1 MKIRIN
7 EIHACKALFFSISFF
22 VGLWTVRIPDIKDQ
36 IGTDYQGMSYL
47 FVIFSLGSIFTMI
60 IAPKIIQNFSS
71 KFIGLLTGF
80 VISFLWV
87 FIPFVS
93 SFYQMA
99 VLSFIFG
106 SSYGIIEIVLNLQ
119 ATSLEKKF
127 EKPIMSGIHAF
138 WSIGLL
144 GGSFATSLFLEYEIS
159 FLINSL
165 VFIALIFPLFFFGS
179 LTLKEANSTPQK
191 LSAIFFKWPKIVLI
205 LVIFSTTCVFLEGG
219 TDSWGAL
226 YMRDYL
232 LAEGFSIGIAAIAFN
247 GSMVFGRLT
256 GDKLKS
262 VFGIYN
268 FLFISI
274 ILSLLGSLIIF
285 ISKFAFISIL
295 GFIIAGFGVASIVP
309 ICYTLISRIENLD
322 QTVGVTIITL
332 AVYGNFT
339 IAPPILGYT
348 ANLLGIQYVYLPIS
362 ILFIVCLGLAFT
374 NKKILKLNSF

>member
-119 ATSLEKKF
+119 ATSLEKKY

-165 VFIALIFPLFFFGS
+165 VFIVLIFPLFFFGS
-179 LTLKEANSTPQK
+179 LTLKDTNSTPQK

-232 LAEGFSIGIAAIAFN
+232 LAEGFSIGLAAIAFN

-256 GDKLKS
+256 GDRLKS
-262 VFGIYN
+262 IFGIYN

-295 GFIIAGFGVASIVP
+295 GFVIAGFGVASIVP
-309 ICYTLISRIENLD
+309 ICYTLISRIKDLD

-348 ANLLGIQYVYLPIS
+348 ANSLGIQYVYLPIF

>member
-60 IAPKIIQNFSS
+60 IAPKTIQNFSS

-119 ATSLEKKF
+119 ATSLEKKY

-165 VFIALIFPLFFFGS
+165 VFIAFIFPLFFFGS
-179 LTLKEANSTPQK
+179 LTLKDTNSTPQK

-256 GDKLKS
+256 GDRLKS
-262 VFGIYN
+262 IFGIYN

-295 GFIIAGFGVASIVP
+295 GFVIAGFGVASIVP
-309 ICYTLISRIENLD
+309 ICYTLISRIKDLD

-348 ANLLGIQYVYLPIS
+348 ANSLGIQYVYLPIF

>member
-1 MKIRIN
+1 LKIRIN

-119 ATSLEKKF
+119 ATSLEKKY

-165 VFIALIFPLFFFGS
+165 VFIVLIFPLFFFGI
-179 LTLKEANSTPQK
+179 LTLKDTNSTPQK

-256 GDKLKS
+256 GDRLKS
-262 VFGIYN
+262 IFGIYN

-295 GFIIAGFGVASIVP
+295 GFVIAGFGVASIVP
-309 ICYTLISRIENLD
+309 ICYTLISRIKDLD

>member
-119 ATSLEKKF
+119 ATSLEKKY
-127 EKPIMSGIHAF
+127 EEPIMSGIHAF

-165 VFIALIFPLFFFGS
+165 VFIVLIFPLFFFGS
-179 LTLKEANSTPQK
+179 LTLKDTNSTPQK

-256 GDKLKS
+256 GDRLKS
-262 VFGIYN
+262 IFGIYN

-295 GFIIAGFGVASIVP
+295 GFVIAGFGVASIVP
-309 ICYTLISRIENLD
+309 ICYTLISRIKDLD

>member
-1 MKIRIN
+1 LKIRIN

-119 ATSLEKKF
+119 ATSLEKKY

-165 VFIALIFPLFFFGS
+165 VFIVFIFPLFFFGS
-179 LTLKEANSTPQK
+179 LTLKDTNSTPQK

>member
-1 MKIRIN
+1 LKIRIN

-119 ATSLEKKF
+119 ATSLEKKY

-165 VFIALIFPLFFFGS
+165 VFIVLIFPLFFFGS
-179 LTLKEANSTPQK
+179 LTLKDTNSTPQK

-309 ICYTLISRIENLD
+309 ICYTLISRIKDLD

>member
-119 ATSLEKKF
+119 ATSLEKKY

-165 VFIALIFPLFFFGS
+165 VFIVLIFPLFFFGS
-179 LTLKEANSTPQK
+179 LTLKDTNSTPQK

-362 ILFIVCLGLAFT
+362 ILFIVCLGLAIN

>member
-60 IAPKIIQNFSS
+60 IAPKIIQKFSS
-71 KFIGLLTGF
+71 KSIGLLTGF
-80 VISFLWV
+80 VISFLWL
-87 FIPFVS
+87 FIPIVS

-99 VLSFIFG
+99 VLSFIIG
-106 SSYGIIEIVLNLQ
+106 SSFGIIEIVLNLQ
-119 ATSLEKKF
+119 ATSLEKKYQ
-127 EKPIMSGIHAF
+127 KPIMSSIHAF

-165 VFIALIFPLFFFGS
+165 VFIVFIFPLFFFGS
-179 LTLKEANSTPQK
+179 LTLQNTNSSPQK

-232 LAEGFSIGIAAIAFN
+232 LAEGFGIGIAAIAFN
-247 GSMVFGRLT
+247 GSMVLGRLT

-285 ISKFAFISIL
+285 LSKFAFISIL

-309 ICYTLISRIENLD
+309 ICYTLVSRVENLD

-348 ANLLGIQYVYLPIS
+348 ANLLGVQYVYLPIF
-362 ILFIVCLGLAFT
+362 ILFIVCIGLAFT

>member
-1 MKIRIN
+1 MKIKIN

-119 ATSLEKKF
+119 ATSLEKKY

-165 VFIALIFPLFFFGS
+165 VFIVLIFPLFFFGS
-179 LTLKEANSTPQK
+179 LTLKDTNSTPQK

-256 GDKLKS
+256 GDRLKS
-262 VFGIYN
+262 IFGIYN

-309 ICYTLISRIENLD
+309 ICYTLISRIKDLD